1 MKRIFG
7 LVLTFGVLAFLG
19 ACGDPGTTP
28 TDAPPAD
35 APAGE
40 PPAEAPPA
48 P

>member
-7 LVLTFGVLAFLG
+7 LVFAFGVLAFLG
-19 ACGDPGTTP
+19 ACGGPGTTP
-28 TDAPPAD
+28 TDTPPAD
-35 APAGE
+35 T